1 MSNLKPG
8 ASWQGGVRS
17 KSRRGRNPTIDAGKI
32 ENAVRE
38 IGAGRADLSM
48 KEVADH
54 LGVNVTTLYRHVGGI
69 DGLRRIR
76 AALSHGDLDPL
87 PTPEGRTWKSWVR
100 VLSDYYRRALMEH
113 PDLLDF
119 VQAALDPDFDN
130 LEREASILVSYG
142 FEPRAALLAHSFL
155 ITTITGYVQQ
165 ELQTLEEARAG
176 FAPYY
181 SRLFQKLDSQPE
193 RLPTLSNVNLSQRDL
208 DRDLNFKAIIN
219 YAIAG
224 IGAQKGAPRDDAKTL

>member
-8 ASWQGGVRS
+8 TSWQAGVRS

-87 PTPEGRTWKSWVR
+87 PTPEGRTWKSWMR
-100 VLSDYYRRALMEH
+100 VLSDYYRRAL
-113 PDLLDF
+113 
-119 VQAALDPDFDN
+119 
-130 LEREASILVSYG
+130 ILFPTVPETRQPAG
-142 FEPRAALLAHSFL
+142 APAHA
-155 ITTITGYVQQ
+155 QQ
-165 ELQTLEEARAG
+165 R
-176 FAPYY
+176 
-181 SRLFQKLDSQPE
+181 QPE
-193 RLPTLSNVNLSQRDL
+193 P
-208 DRDLNFKAIIN
+208 
-219 YAIAG
+219 AG
-224 IGAQKGAPRDDAKTL
+224 SRS